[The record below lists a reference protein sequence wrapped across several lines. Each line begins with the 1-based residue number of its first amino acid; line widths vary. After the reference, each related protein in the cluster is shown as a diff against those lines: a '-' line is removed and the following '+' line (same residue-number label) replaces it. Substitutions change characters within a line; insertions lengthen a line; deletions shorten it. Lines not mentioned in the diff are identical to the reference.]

1 MQQNEIKKIQ
11 QIICHLG
18 ISTYFCNGYRIYCR
32 FIFLN
37 NVTQDIGMKT
47 LKVILCF
54 LLHYAFAIL
63 LSYASAWISYQN
75 VKIVGGTTLLLF
87 PLVFPRDILM
97 VNVLFYPLGLA
108 IAVIGCILLSALHR
122 KIIEYIK
129 PVNKKAYKVTNTVML
144 VLSCILSI
152 GAAIF
157 AYLNTIFRQ
166 GELKYEVFF
175 AGISTNIVPIMMIIL
190 FIRND
195 RHLA

>member
-1 MQQNEIKKIQ
+1 
-11 QIICHLG
+11 
-18 ISTYFCNGYRIYCR
+18 
-32 FIFLN
+32 
-37 NVTQDIGMKT
+37 MKT
-47 LKVILCF
+47 LKVILCL

-108 IAVIGCILLSALHR
+108 IAVIGCILLSVLHR
-122 KIIEYIK
+122 KIVEYIK
-129 PVNKKAYKVTNTVML
+129 PVNKKAYIVTNNTVML

-152 GAAIF
+152 GAAIL

-190 FIRND
+190 FIHNNR
-195 RHLA
+195 RLA

>member
-1 MQQNEIKKIQ
+1 
-11 QIICHLG
+11 
-18 ISTYFCNGYRIYCR
+18 
-32 FIFLN
+32 
-37 NVTQDIGMKT
+37 
-47 LKVILCF
+47 
-54 LLHYAFAIL
+54 
-63 LSYASAWISYQN
+63 
-75 VKIVGGTTLLLF
+75 
-87 PLVFPRDILM
+87 M

-166 GELKYEVFF
+166 GELKYEAFF

-190 FIRND
+190 FIRNNK
-195 RHLA
+195 RLA